1 MSQGAQYTPGKR
13 GFTAS
18 QIAFEP
24 DCQPWRQRPGKP
36 RAQGQRRHLT
46 GQLRTGGE
54 AIIIGA
60 MNESDH
66 TNGPVNGV
74 APDADLAALARAIR
88 QWATELG
95 FAALTITDADLP
107 GASEGLRRWLAAGCH
122 GDMHYMTQHAAE
134 RARPAA
140 LVPGTQRIIVARMDY
155 WPGASA
161 FPAAEALGDKTLAYV
176 SRYALGR
183 DYHKV
188 LRARLQKLAE
198 RIARAVSARCRVFTD
213 SAPVFEVALAQRAG
227 LGWRGKHTLLL
238 GRDGSYCFLGEIFI
252 DLPLPTDAA
261 ESGHCGRCNACLA
274 ACPTRA
280 IVAPYRLDARRCLSY
295 LTIEHPGPIPEPLRP
310 LLGNRIYGCDDCQLA
325 CPWNRFAPQSRIAD
339 FAVRHGLDRAPLTRL
354 FAWSEAEFLERTA
367 GGPIRRIG
375 HERWLRNIAVALGNA
390 PSTPEIVAALR
401 ARAGDPSPLVREHTH
416 WALHRHGQD
425 PNRND

>member
-1 MSQGAQYTPGKR
+1 MTQGTQSAPDER
-13 GFTAS
+13 GFAAP
-18 QIAFEP
+18 QITFEP
-24 DCQPWRQRPGKP
+24 NFQAWRKRPGEP
-36 RAQGQRRHLT
+36 RAQSQRGRLIGKPHA
-46 GQLRTGGE
+46 GNG

-66 TNGPVNGV
+66 TNNPVNS
-74 APDADLAALARAIR
+74 AASDADLAVLARDIR
-88 QWATELG
+88 HWGAELG
-95 FAALTITDADLP
+95 FTAITIADADLP
-107 GASEGLRRWLAAGCH
+107 GAGEGLRRWLAAGCH
-122 GDMHYMTQHAAE
+122 GDMHYMTRHTAE

-140 LVPGTQRIIVARMDY
+140 LIPGTRRVIMARMDY
-155 WPGASA
+155 WPGTSA
-161 FPAAEALGDKTLAYV
+161 LPAAEALGDGTLAYI

-198 RIARAVSARCRVFTD
+198 RIAQAAPARCRVFTD

-238 GRDGSYCFLGEIFI
+238 GRDGSYFFLGEIFI
-252 DLPLPTDAA
+252 DLPLPVDTA
-261 ESGHCGRCNACLA
+261 EPGHCGRCDACLA

-280 IVAPYRLDARRCLSY
+280 IIAPYRLDARRCLSY
-295 LTIEHPGPIPEPLRP
+295 LSIEHPGPIPEPLRP
-310 LLGNRIYGCDDCQLA
+310 LFGNRIYGCDDCQLA
-325 CPWNRFAPQSRIAD
+325 CPWNRFAPQSRIVD

-354 FAWSEAEFLERTA
+354 FAWDEAEFLERTA

-390 PSTPEIVAALR
+390 PAAPEILAALR
-401 ARAGDPSPLVREHTH
+401 ERADHPSPLVREHAH
-416 WALHRHGQD
+416 WALRRHGTGNAD
-425 PNRND
+425 